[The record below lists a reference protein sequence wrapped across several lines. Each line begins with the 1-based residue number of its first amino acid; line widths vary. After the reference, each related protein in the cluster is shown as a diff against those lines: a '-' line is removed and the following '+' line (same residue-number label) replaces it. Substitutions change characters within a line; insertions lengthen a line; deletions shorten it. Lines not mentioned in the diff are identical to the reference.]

1 MSATT
6 LARNENMRDS
16 PTPIHPAASAPS
28 VGSGISRKAIAAA
41 VAGNAL
47 EFYDFVIYAYFA
59 VYIGKTFFPVGGEF
73 GSLLVAVATFGV
85 GFFTRPLG
93 GVLIGAFAD
102 KVGRKP
108 AMILTVTLIT
118 VGTLGLAATPSY
130 ASIGIAA
137 PIIVVFCRLLQGLA
151 LGGEVG
157 PATSLLIE
165 AAPAGKRAFYSSWQI
180 ASQGLA
186 VTAGGIFGVTL
197 SLVLSPEQLASW
209 GWRVPFL
216 FSLVL
221 VPIAIYIRRS
231 LPETHGGAAGRSGA
245 SIVGAV
251 FREHRR
257 ILWLGVLAT
266 ASTAVASQVGN
277 YMVTYA
283 VQVLKLPAALAQGS
297 VLVGGATTFAFALVG
312 GLLCDRY
319 GRRIVNM
326 LPRLVL
332 MLSIVPLFMW
342 LSGAPG
348 TATLLTV
355 SALLAALTAVFGTA
369 GLVQVP
375 ELLPI
380 AVRSTGLSLVYAI
393 GTSLFGGTTQFVVT
407 WLLAVTQNPMAPAWY
422 VVAMSA
428 VSMLAM
434 WMLPESRDVDV
445 SR

>member
-1 MSATT
+1 MNATT
-6 LARNENMRDS
+6 LTSQA
-16 PTPIHPAASAPS
+16 APS
-28 VGSGISRKAIAAA
+28 ATAPVRESASGHTNISRKAVAAA

-93 GVLIGAFAD
+93 GILIGAFAD
-102 KVGRKP
+102 KAGRKP
-108 AMILTVTLIT
+108 AMILTVALIT
-118 VGTLGLAATPSY
+118 VGTLGMAATPSY
-130 ASIGIAA
+130 ASIGMAA

-157 PATSLLIE
+157 PATALLIE
-165 AAPAGKRAFYSSWQI
+165 AAPPGRRGFYSSWQI

-186 VTAGGIFGVTL
+186 VAVGGVFGVTL
-197 SLVLSPEQLASW
+197 SLLLSPQELLAW

-216 FSLVL
+216 ASLLL

-231 LPETHGGAAGRSGA
+231 LPETHGGGDERSGA
-245 SIVGAV
+245 AIVGTV
-251 FREHRR
+251 FRKHGR
-257 ILWLGVLAT
+257 ILVLGVLAT

-283 VQVLKLPAALAQGS
+283 VQVLKLPAALAQSS
-297 VLVGGATTFAFALVG
+297 VLVGGIMTFAFALVG
-312 GLLCDRY
+312 GALCDKL
-319 GRRIVNM
+319 GRRAVNL
-326 LPRLVL
+326 LPRLAL
-332 MLSIVPLFMW
+332 MLLIVPLFMW
-342 LSGAPG
+342 LAGAPG
-348 TATLLTV
+348 ASTLLIVT
-355 SALLAALTAVFGTA
+355 AILASLTAMFGAA

-393 GTSLFGGTTQFVVT
+393 GTSIFGGTTQFVVT
-407 WLLAVTQNPMAPAWY
+407 WLLAVTHNPMAPAWY

-428 VSMLAM
+428 VSVVAM
-434 WMLPESRDVDV
+434 WMLPESREVDV
-445 SR
+445 RR

>member
-1 MSATT
+1 MNATT
-6 LARNENMRDS
+6 LTTPGLS
-16 PTPIHPAASAPS
+16 PVSMPSSDAGASRS
-28 VGSGISRKAIAAA
+28 TISRKAVAAA

-59 VYIGKTFFPVGGEF
+59 VYIGRTFFPVGGEF

-93 GVLIGAFAD
+93 GILIGAFAD
-102 KVGRKP
+102 RAGRKP
-108 AMILTVTLIT
+108 AMILTVALIT
-118 VGTLGLAATPSY
+118 IGTLGLAATPSY

-137 PIIVVFCRLLQGLA
+137 PVIVVACRLLQGLA

-165 AAPAGKRAFYSSWQI
+165 AAPTHRRGFYSSWQI

-186 VTAGGIFGVTL
+186 VAVGGLFGVTL
-197 SLVLSPEQLASW
+197 SLMLPPEQLAAW

-221 VPIAIYIRRS
+221 IPIAIYIRRS
-231 LPETHGGAAGRSGA
+231 LPETHEGGHERSGA
-245 SIVGAV
+245 DIVRAV
-251 FREHRR
+251 FSKHRR
-257 ILWLGVLAT
+257 ILLLGVLIS

-283 VQVLKLPAALAQGS
+283 VQMLKLPAALAQGS
-297 VLVGGATTFAFALVG
+297 VLMGGVMTFVFALVG

-319 GRRIVNM
+319 GRKVINI
-326 LPRLVL
+326 LPRIALAVL
-332 MLSIVPLFMW
+332 MVPMFLW

-348 TATLLTV
+348 AATLLTV
-355 SALLAALTAVFGTA
+355 SGILAALTAVFGAA
-369 GLVQVP
+369 GLLTVP

-393 GTSLFGGTTQFVVT
+393 STSIFGGTTQFVVT
-407 WLLAVTQNPMAPAWY
+407 WLLALTHNPLAPAYY
-422 VVAMSA
+422 VMAISVIS
-428 VSMLAM
+428 VIAM

-445 SR
+445 RQ

>member
-1 MSATT
+1 MTATT
-6 LARNENMRDS
+6 IS
-16 PTPIHPAASAPS
+16 SQAASAGASAARDHATPQ
-28 VGSGISRKAIAAA
+28 SGISRKAIAAA

-73 GSLLVAVATFGV
+73 GSLLAAVATFGV

-102 KVGRKP
+102 KAGRKP
-108 AMILTVTLIT
+108 AMILTVALIT
-118 VGTLGLAATPSY
+118 FGTLGLAATPSY

-157 PATSLLIE
+157 PATALLIE
-165 AAPAGKRAFYSSWQI
+165 AAPPGRRGFYSSWQI

-186 VTAGGIFGVTL
+186 VAVGGVFGVTL
-197 SLVLSPEQLASW
+197 SLLLSPQDLAAW

-216 FSLVL
+216 VSLVL

-231 LPETHGGAAGRSGA
+231 LPETHGGEQERSGA
-245 SIVGAV
+245 SIVGSV
-251 FREHRR
+251 FREHRK
-257 ILWLGVLAT
+257 ILVLGVLAT

-297 VLVGGATTFAFALVG
+297 VLMGGVMTFAFALVG
-312 GLLCDRY
+312 GVLCDKL
-319 GRRIVNM
+319 GRRAVN
-326 LPRLVL
+326 LVPRLAL
-332 MLSIVPLFMW
+332 MLLIVPLFMW
-342 LSGAPG
+342 LAGAPG
-348 TATLLTV
+348 AATLLTV
-355 SALLAALTAVFGTA
+355 TAILAALTAMFGAA

-393 GTSLFGGTTQFVVT
+393 GTSIFGGTTQFVVT
-407 WLLAVTQNPMAPAWY
+407 WLLAVTHNPMSPAWY

-428 VSMLAM
+428 VSVVAM
-434 WMLPESRDVDV
+434 WMLPESRNVDV
-445 SR
+445 QR

>member
-1 MSATT
+1 MGATT
-6 LARNENMRDS
+6 LARDENMRDF
-16 PTPIHPAASAPS
+16 PTSAEAAGNAPTARP
-28 VGSGISRKAIAAA
+28 GISRKAVAAA

-47 EFYDFVIYAYFA
+47 EFYDFVVFAFFA
-59 VYIGKTFFPVGGEF
+59 VYIGKAFFPVSGEYGG
-73 GSLLVAVATFGV
+73 LLAAVATFGV

-102 KVGRKP
+102 KAGRKP
-108 AMILTVTLIT
+108 AMILTVALIT
-118 VGTLGLAATPSY
+118 VGTLGMAATPSY

-137 PIIVVFCRLLQGLA
+137 PIIVVSCRLLQGLA

-165 AAPAGKRAFYSSWQI
+165 AAPPGKRAFYSSWQI

-186 VTAGGIFGVTL
+186 VTVGGIFGVML
-197 SLVLSPEQLASW
+197 SMLLSPGQLASW

-221 VPIAIYIRRS
+221 VPIALYIRRS
-231 LPETHGGAAGRSGA
+231 LPETHEGAHERSGA
-245 SIVGAV
+245 SIVGAL
-251 FREHRR
+251 FRQHGG

-266 ASTAVASQVGN
+266 ASSAVIAQVGN
-277 YMVTYA
+277 YTVTYA
-283 VQVLKLPAALAQGS
+283 VQVLKLPAALAQS
-297 VLVGGATTFAFALVG
+297 SALVGGATTFVFGLVG

-319 GRRIVNM
+319 GRRVVNM
-326 LPRLVL
+326 LPRLVVL
-332 MLSIVPLFMW
+332 LSIVPLYMW
-342 LSGAPG
+342 LSGAPS
-348 TATLLTV
+348 AVTLLTV
-355 SALLAALTAVFGTA
+355 TALLASLSAVFATA

-393 GTSLFGGTTQFVVT
+393 CTSLFGGTTQFVVT
-407 WLLAVTQNPMAPAWY
+407 WLLAITHNPMAPAWY
-422 VVAMSA
+422 VVVISA
-428 VSMLAM
+428 LSILAQ
-434 WMLPESRDVDV
+434 WMLPESRHVDV

>member
-1 MSATT
+1 MNATT
-6 LARNENMRDS
+6 LTTPGLS
-16 PTPIHPAASAPS
+16 PVSMPSSDAGASRS
-28 VGSGISRKAIAAA
+28 TISRKAVAAA

-59 VYIGKTFFPVGGEF
+59 VYIGRTFFPVGGEF

-93 GVLIGAFAD
+93 GILIGAFAD
-102 KVGRKP
+102 RAGRKP
-108 AMILTVTLIT
+108 AMILTVALIT
-118 VGTLGLAATPSY
+118 IGTLGLAATPSY

-137 PIIVVFCRLLQGLA
+137 PVIVVACRLLQGLA

-165 AAPAGKRAFYSSWQI
+165 AAPKHRRGFYSSWQI

-186 VTAGGIFGVTL
+186 VAVGGLFGVTL
-197 SLVLSPEQLASW
+197 SLMLSPEQLGAW

-221 VPIAIYIRRS
+221 IPIAIYIRRS
-231 LPETHGGAAGRSGA
+231 LPETHEGGHERSGA
-245 SIVGAV
+245 EIVRAV
-251 FREHRR
+251 FSKHRR
-257 ILWLGVLAT
+257 ILLLGVLIS

-283 VQVLKLPAALAQGS
+283 VQMLKLPAALAQGS
-297 VLVGGATTFAFALVG
+297 VLMGGAVTFVFALVG

-319 GRRIVNM
+319 GRKVINI
-326 LPRLVL
+326 LPRIALAVL
-332 MLSIVPLFMW
+332 MVPMFLW

-348 TATLLTV
+348 AATLLTV
-355 SALLAALTAVFGTA
+355 SAILAALTAVFGAA
-369 GLVQVP
+369 GLLTVP

-393 GTSLFGGTTQFVVT
+393 STSIFGGTTQFVVT
-407 WLLAVTQNPMAPAWY
+407 WLLALTHNPLAPAYY
-422 VVAMSA
+422 VMAISVIS
-428 VSMLAM
+428 VIAM

-445 SR
+445 RQ

>member
-1 MSATT
+1 MNATT
-6 LARNENMRDS
+6 LTSFAAPQDAQVGRDR
-16 PTPIHPAASAPS
+16 AASKTA
-28 VGSGISRKAIAAA
+28 ISHKAVAAA

-59 VYIGKTFFPVGGEF
+59 VYIGKTFFPVNGEF
-73 GSLLVAVATFGV
+73 GSLLAAVATFGV

-102 KVGRKP
+102 KTGRKP
-108 AMILTVTLIT
+108 AMILTVALIT
-118 VGTLGLAATPSY
+118 VGTLGLAATPSF
-130 ASIGIAA
+130 ANIGIAA
-137 PIIVVFCRLLQGLA
+137 PIIVVVCRLLQGLA

-157 PATSLLIE
+157 PATALLIE
-165 AAPAGKRAFYSSWQI
+165 AAPRGRRGLYSSWQI

-186 VTAGGIFGVTL
+186 VAVGGIFGLML
-197 SLVLSPEQLASW
+197 SLLLSPQDLATW

-216 FSLVL
+216 VSLLL

-231 LPETHGGAAGRSGA
+231 LPETHGQTKERSGVA
-245 SIVGAV
+245 IVGSV
-251 FREHRR
+251 FREHRM
-257 ILWLGVLAT
+257 ILILGVLAS

-283 VQVLKLPAALAQGS
+283 VQVLKLPAALSQGS
-297 VLVGGATTFAFALVG
+297 VLMGGVMTFAFALVG
-312 GLLCDRY
+312 GTLCDLL
-319 GRRIVNM
+319 GRRAVNL
-326 LPRLVL
+326 LPRVALMVL
-332 MLSIVPLFMW
+332 IVPLFMW

-348 TATLLTV
+348 AVTLLTV
-355 SALLAALTAVFGTA
+355 TAVLASLTAMFGTA

-393 GTSLFGGTTQFVVT
+393 GTSIFGGTTQFVVT
-407 WLLAVTQNPMAPAWY
+407 WLLAITHDPMAPAWY
-422 VVAMSA
+422 VVVLSV
-428 VSMLAM
+428 VSILAM

-445 SR
+445 HR

>member
-1 MSATT
+1 MSAT
-6 LARNENMRDS
+6 LARNESMREC
-16 PTPIHPAASAPS
+16 PTSIEAASGAPS
-28 VGSGISRKAIAAA
+28 SRPSISRKAVAAA

-59 VYIGKTFFPVGGEF
+59 VYIGKTFFPVAGEF

-165 AAPAGKRAFYSSWQI
+165 AAPPGKRGFYSSWQI

-186 VTAGGIFGVTL
+186 VTVGGIFGVAL
-197 SLVLSPEQLASW
+197 SLVLSQEQLASW
-209 GWRVPFL
+209 GWRIPFL

-231 LPETHGGAAGRSGA
+231 LPETHGGDTERSGA

-251 FREHRR
+251 FRKHGR
-257 ILWLGVLAT
+257 ILWLGVFAT

-319 GRRIVNM
+319 GRRVVNM
-326 LPRLVL
+326 LPRLAL
-332 MLSIVPLFMW
+332 MLAIVPLFMW

-348 TATLLTV
+348 AATLLTV

-407 WLLAVTQNPMAPAWY
+407 WLLAVTHNPMAPAWY

-428 VSMLAM
+428 VSLVAM

>member
-1 MSATT
+1 MNATT
-6 LARNENMRDS
+6 TLTPRAAGAARADQA
-16 PTPIHPAASAPS
+16 PTT
-28 VGSGISRKAIAAA
+28 GISRKAIAAA

-59 VYIGKTFFPVGGEF
+59 VYIGKTFFPVSGEF
-73 GSLLVAVATFGV
+73 GSLLAAVATFGV

-108 AMILTVTLIT
+108 AMILTVALIT
-118 VGTLGLAATPSY
+118 FGTLGLAATPSY
-130 ASIGIAA
+130 ASIGVAA

-157 PATSLLIE
+157 PATALLIE
-165 AAPAGKRAFYSSWQI
+165 AAPRGRRGFYSSWQI

-186 VTAGGIFGVTL
+186 VAVGGIFGVTL
-197 SLVLSPEQLASW
+197 SLLLSPQDLAAW

-216 FSLVL
+216 VSLL
-221 VPIAIYIRRS
+221 LIPIALYIRRS
-231 LPETHGGAAGRSGA
+231 LPETHGGEQTRSGA

-257 ILWLGVLAT
+257 ILVLGVLAT

-297 VLVGGATTFAFALVG
+297 VLMGGVMTFAFALAG
-312 GLLCDRY
+312 GLLCDKL
-319 GRRIVNM
+319 GRRVVNL
-326 LPRLVL
+326 LPRVAL
-332 MLSIVPLFMW
+332 MLLIVPLFMW

-348 TATLLTV
+348 AATLLTV
-355 SALLAALTAVFGTA
+355 TAILAALTAMFGTA

-393 GTSLFGGTTQFVVT
+393 GTSIFGGTTQFVVT
-407 WLLAVTQNPMAPAWY
+407 WLLAVTHNPMAPAWY

-428 VSMLAM
+428 VSILAM

-445 SR
+445 RR